1 MERIAPLAKILAEA
15 NGIEWQQLNG
25 TGAGGMIVEQ
35 DILDYLSRVM
45 SGEAEPPS
53 TPVDAPPPD
62 WNGEDLP
69 GGGMFDAQMLS
80 QAGVESDIADF
91 VQKSRPGGA
100 TLSQD
105 DFELDDA
112 QDDQLLAPPAAPRSP
127 SPFDIPPVAPAT
139 PSFSSGPVPTDPIPV
154 STGPI
159 NRIPE
164 SPAALGAVPE
174 SQVVPA
180 PAAPTV
186 PAAPVPPAPVPPA
199 PVPAAT
205 APTAKAPAA
214 GGLGNLLSRLYQK
227 DGDRPAAP
235 APVTPE
241 PRPSSFGT
249 PGNTLGTGTLG
260 SASLGAGSAAG
271 STDTTRSGA
280 GSFGSDPVTSPT
292 SPFNVPPVELRDAA
306 PLSDKQAPALPD
318 LTAPQTAPMTA
329 QVDADEVTPEQA
341 APLAA
346 SQDRVQDSFAA
357 VPDRAAPDMAHTDL
371 DRTDVAE
378 NEATV
383 ADMETEADVDMVT
396 DAKADV
402 ETVEPVAAPVPAPV
416 APAASAPA
424 APRDAVWFG
433 TYLRR
438 DAQVAQLHD
447 LRQQL
452 SEALEREVPLGLLV
466 ARAAQRHAAALGL
479 ESIALRDMDRGLTR
493 QMGGEVGGSVSLRDA
508 LKVTDQ
514 DFGGTPDLLV
524 VDAGALDMDD
534 LHYPDT
540 LTLSVGR
547 VQDGRAALSLQG
559 DVDPEKAARFL
570 ASVAQTLE
578 KPIILLV

>member
-69 GGGMFDAQMLS
+69 GGGMFDAKMLS

-91 VQKSRPGGA
+91 VQQSRPATPAPGS

-112 QDDQLLAPPAAPRSP
+112 QDDQLLAAPAPAAPVAP
-127 SPFDIPPVAPAT
+127 SPFDIPPVAPTAA
-139 PSFSSGPVPTDPIPV
+139 SFSSGPIPTGPVPV
-154 STGPI
+154 STGPV
-159 NRIPE
+159 NRMPEPPAAVSPVSE
-164 SPAALGAVPE
+164 SPAA
-174 SQVVPA
+174 
-180 PAAPTV
+180 PAAP
-186 PAAPVPPAPVPPA
+186 
-199 PVPAAT
+199 
-205 APTAKAPAA
+205 KAPAA

-227 DGDRPAAP
+227 DGDRPAPVVP
-235 APVTPE
+235 APPVPTVPVPTVPVQPSPVPATPE
-241 PRPSSFGT
+241 PRPGSFGT
-249 PGNTLGTGTLG
+249 PGSTLGTG
-260 SASLGAGSAAG
+260 SLGTGSLGTGSLGTGSLDSG
-271 STDTTRSGA
+271 STGA
-280 GSFGSDPVTSPT
+280 GRFGSEPVTSPT
-292 SPFNVPPVELRDAA
+292 SPFDVPPVELRDTA
-306 PLSDKQAPALPD
+306 PLSDRQAPVLPD

-329 QVDADEVTPEQA
+329 RMDVDEVTPEQA

-346 SQDRVQDSFAA
+346 
-357 VPDRAAPDMAHTDL
+357 PDVARTDMTS
-371 DRTDVAE
+371 TDVAGE
-378 NEATV
+378 AATV
-383 ADMETEADVDMVT
+383 AGADTLADVET
-396 DAKADV
+396 ATEAKADV
-402 ETVEPVAAPVPAPV
+402 ETVEPVAAPVAVPV
-416 APAASAPA
+416 TPAASAPA

-438 DAQVAQLHD
+438 DAQVGQLHD
-447 LRQQL
+447 LRGQL

-479 ESIALRDMDRGLTR
+479 GSVALRDMDRGLTR
-493 QMGGEVGGSVSLRDA
+493 QVGGEVGGSVSLRDA
-508 LKVTDQ
+508 LQATDQ

-547 VQDGRAALSLQG
+547 VQEGRAALSLQG